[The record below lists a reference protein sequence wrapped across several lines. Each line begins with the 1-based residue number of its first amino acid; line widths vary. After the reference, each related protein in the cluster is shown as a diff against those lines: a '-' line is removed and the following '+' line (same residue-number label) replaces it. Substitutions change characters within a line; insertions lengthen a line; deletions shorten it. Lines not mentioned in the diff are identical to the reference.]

1 VTNSVGVERE
11 GNKRQDDPPFTSI
24 HTSLVRHWLYMSLGV
39 SCCNIGKLN
48 YEKLR
53 LENATAVGYVGAT
66 MASSA
71 SVCSYKRIKDRIG
84 WEDIDGA

>member
-1 VTNSVGVERE
+1 
-11 GNKRQDDPPFTSI
+11 
-24 HTSLVRHWLYMSLGV
+24 MSLGV
-39 SCCNIGKLN
+39 SCCYIGKLN